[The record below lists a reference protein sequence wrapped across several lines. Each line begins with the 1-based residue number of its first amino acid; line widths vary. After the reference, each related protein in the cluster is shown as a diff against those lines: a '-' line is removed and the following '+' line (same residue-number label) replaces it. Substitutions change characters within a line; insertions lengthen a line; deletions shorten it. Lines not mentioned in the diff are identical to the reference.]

1 MISNVFLKLYFLGTL
16 WGYVFGLTLGVP
28 NFRSG
33 ISKRASMED
42 FGDIEKLLRECK
54 SGFKSSTIKADY
66 MTVSDLLYYS
76 QIVTHNLADQ
86 IGFRLLATDLKYV

>member
-1 MISNVFLKLYFLGTL
+1 MISNVFLKLYFLGAL
-16 WGYVFGLTLGVP
+16 WGYVLGLTLGDQ

-33 ISKRASMED
+33 ISRRASMED

-66 MTVSDLLYYS
+66 MTVSYM
-76 QIVTHNLADQ
+76 I
-86 IGFRLLATDLKYV
+86 

>member
-1 MISNVFLKLYFLGTL
+1 MISNVFLKFYFLGAL
-16 WGYVFGLTLGVP
+16 WGYVLGLTLGDQ

-33 ISKRASMED
+33 ISRRASMED

-66 MTVSDLLYYS
+66 MTVSY
-76 QIVTHNLADQ
+76 ICRVQ
-86 IGFRLLATDLKYV
+86 IGCRRCRPISIGYLK

>member
-1 MISNVFLKLYFLGTL
+1 MISNVFLKFYFLGAL
-16 WGYVFGLTLGVP
+16 WGYVLGLTLGVP
-28 NFRSG
+28 NFKSG

-66 MTVSDLLYYS
+66 MTVSY
-76 QIVTHNLADQ
+76 ICGVQ
-86 IGFRLLATDLKYV
+86 IGSRRCRPISNKYVLYCMS